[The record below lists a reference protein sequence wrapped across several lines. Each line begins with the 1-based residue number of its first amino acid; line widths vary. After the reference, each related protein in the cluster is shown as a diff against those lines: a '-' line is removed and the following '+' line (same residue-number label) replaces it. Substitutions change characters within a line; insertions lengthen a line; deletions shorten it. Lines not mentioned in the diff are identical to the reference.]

1 MKEISVKKEV
11 FVTKYEAMDG
21 KQFSSKEECQK
32 YEDSAMCV
40 ITSMYNELVASEN
53 ISEWNL
59 FECGSDE
66 NGVHIIKLK
75 SESDVNTVLQYYLLF
90 HRLNKSYD
98 LTRQRKKLEEALT
111 RDGLVMIGTGYE
123 YDNFFII
130 GSVGAFLEEFSEQV
144 KTLTDNYKK

>member
-21 KQFSSKEECQK
+21 KQFSSKEECKK

-40 ITSMYNELVASEN
+40 LTSRYNELIVSEN

-59 FECGSDE
+59 FGCGCDDQE
-66 NGVHIIKLK
+66 IHIIKLK
-75 SESDVNTVLQYYLLF
+75 SESDVDTVLQYYLLF

-98 LTRQRKKLEEALT
+98 LLPHRKKLEEALT
-111 RDGLVMIGTGYE
+111 RDGLVMVGTGYE
-123 YDNFFII
+123 DDNFFII